1 MPQSF
6 RSIVVSKKDDK
17 FDIDIKDR
25 TIDQLPDDDLLIRVE
40 FSSLNYKDALSAIG
54 AKGVTKIYPHTP
66 GIDAAGIVEQ
76 SNNENFPIGSSVIV
90 TGFDLGMDTSG
101 GFSEYIRVP
110 SHWAVKC
117 SSDFSTKE
125 AMMLGTAGMT
135 AGLAI
140 LSIADKLPINKS
152 KAVVSG
158 ATGGVGSIGV
168 KLLSQLG
175 ANVTAITA
183 KMDKKS
189 WLKELGASK
198 VLDRKRFIDSTSH
211 PLSKGKYDIA
221 LDVVGG
227 RILSSII
234 ASMNYGGI
242 ITTCGNVGGPKFE
255 TSVFPFI
262 LRGNSLIGIDSAA
275 CSIEKKKMIW
285 KNFSSKWRLNG
296 LEKNSKIVSLKNM
309 IPEIEKILNGNQIG
323 RVVLKF

>member
-1 MPQSF
+1 
-6 RSIVVSKKDDK
+6 
-17 FDIDIKDR
+17 
-25 TIDQLPDDDLLIRVE
+25 
-40 FSSLNYKDALSAIG
+40 
-54 AKGVTKIYPHTP
+54 
-66 GIDAAGIVEQ
+66 
-76 SNNENFPIGSSVIV
+76 
-90 TGFDLGMDTSG
+90 
-101 GFSEYIRVP
+101 
-110 SHWAVKC
+110 
-117 SSDFSTKE
+117 
-125 AMMLGTAGMT
+125 MT
-135 AGLAI
+135 L
-140 LSIADKLPINKS
+140 NKS

-175 ANVTAITA
+175 ADVTAITG
-183 KMDKKS
+183 KIDKKS

-198 VLDRKRFIDSTSH
+198 VLDRKRFIDSTDH
-211 PLSKGKYDIA
+211 PLNKGKYDIA

-242 ITTCGNVGGPKFE
+242 ITTCGNVGGPNFE

-262 LRGNSLIGIDSAA
+262 LRGNSLIGIDSAD

-285 KNFSSKWRLNG
+285 ENFSSKWRLNG

-309 IPEIEKILNGNQIG
+309 IPEIDEILNGNQTG

>member
-1 MPQSF
+1 MSQSF
-6 RSIVVSKKDDK
+6 RAIVVHEKNDN
-17 FDIDIKDR
+17 FDISINHT
-25 TIDQLPDDDLLIRVE
+25 TIDELPSGDLLVRVQ
-40 FSSLNYKDALSAIG
+40 FSSLNYKDALSTIG

-66 GIDAAGIVEQ
+66 GIDAAGIVEE
-76 SNNENFPIGSSVIV
+76 SHDKNFPVGSSVIV

-110 SHWAVKC
+110 SQWAVKC
-117 SSDFSTKE
+117 SSNFSTKE

-140 LSIADKLPINKS
+140 LSIADKLLLDKS

-168 KLLSQLG
+168 KLLSKLG
-175 ANVTAITA
+175 ADVTAITGN
-183 KMDKKS
+183 MDKKS

-198 VLDRKRFIDSTSH
+198 VLDRKRFIDSTKH

-234 ASMNYGGI
+234 ACMNYDGI

-255 TSVFPFI
+255 TNVFPFI

-275 CSIEKKKMIW
+275 CSIGKKKMIW
-285 KNFSSKWRLNG
+285 ENFSSKWRLNG

-309 IPEIEKILNGNQIG
+309 IPEIEKILNGNQTG
-323 RVVLKF
+323 RVVLRF

>member
-6 RSIVVSKKDDK
+6 RAIVVSKKDGK

-25 TIDQLPDDDLLIRVE
+25 TIDELPDGDLLIRVE

-101 GFSEYIRVP
+101 GFSKYIRVP

-198 VLDRKRFIDSTSH
+198 VLDRKRFMDSTSH

-234 ASMNYGGI
+234 ASMNYG
-242 ITTCGNVGGPKFE
+242 
-255 TSVFPFI
+255 
-262 LRGNSLIGIDSAA
+262 
-275 CSIEKKKMIW
+275 
-285 KNFSSKWRLNG
+285 
-296 LEKNSKIVSLKNM
+296 
-309 IPEIEKILNGNQIG
+309 
-323 RVVLKF
+323 

>member
-6 RSIVVSKKDDK
+6 RAIVVSKNDDK
-17 FDIDIKDR
+17 FDIDIKYR
-25 TIDQLPDDDLLIRVE
+25 TIDELPDGDLLIRVE
-40 FSSLNYKDALSAIG
+40 FSSLNYKDALSTIG

-66 GIDAAGIVEQ
+66 GIDAAGIVEESQ
-76 SNNENFPIGSSVIV
+76 NKNFPVGSSVIV
-90 TGFDLGMDTSG
+90 TGFDLGMNTSG

-110 SHWAVKC
+110 SQWAVRC
-117 SSDFSTKE
+117 PSNISTRE
-125 AMMLGTAGMT
+125 VMMLGTAGLT

-140 LSIADKLPINKS
+140 SSMIDKFPLEGS

-175 ANVTAITA
+175 ADVAAITGKVA
-183 KMDKKS
+183 KKT
-189 WLKELGASK
+189 WLIKLGASQ
-198 VLDRKRFIDSTSH
+198 VLDREQFIDSNNH
-211 PLSKGKYDIA
+211 PLSKGQYDVA

-234 ASMNYGGI
+234 ASMNYDGI

-255 TSVFPFI
+255 TTVFPFI

-275 CSIEKKKMIW
+275 CSIEKKRMIW
-285 KNFSSKWRLNG
+285 ENFSSKWKIDG
-296 LEKNSKIVSLKNM
+296 LDKASKIVSLENM

-323 RVVLKF
+323 RTVLEL

>member
-6 RSIVVSKKDDK
+6 RAIVVSKKDDK

-25 TIDQLPDDDLLIRVE
+25 TIDELPDGDLLIRVE
-40 FSSLNYKDALSAIG
+40 FSSLNYKDALSATG
-54 AKGVTKIYPHTP
+54 AKGVTKVYPHTP

-135 AGLAI
+135 VGLAI
-140 LSIADKLPINKS
+140 LSMADKLPLDKS

-175 ANVTAITA
+175 ADVTAITG

-198 VLDRKRFIDSTSH
+198 VLNRKRFIDSTNH

-234 ASMNYGGI
+234 ACMNYDGI

-255 TSVFPFI
+255 TNVFPFI

-275 CSIEKKKMIW
+275 CPIEKKKMIW
-285 KNFSSKWRLNG
+285 ENFSSKWRING
-296 LEKNSKIVSLKNM
+296 LEENSKIVTLENM
-309 IPEIEKILNGNQIG
+309 IPEIDEILNGNQTG

>member
-1 MPQSF
+1 M
-6 RSIVVSKKDDK
+6 
-17 FDIDIKDR
+17 
-25 TIDQLPDDDLLIRVE
+25 
-40 FSSLNYKDALSAIG
+40 
-54 AKGVTKIYPHTP
+54 YPHTP

-76 SNNENFPIGSSVIV
+76 SNDENFPIGSSVIV
-90 TGFDLGMDTSG
+90 TGFDLGVDTSG

-110 SHWAVKC
+110 SQWAVKC

-125 AMMLGTAGMT
+125 AMMLGTAGIT

-140 LSIADKLPINKS
+140 LSIADKLPLNKS

-175 ANVTAITA
+175 ADVTAITG

-198 VLDRKRFIDSTSH
+198 VLDRKRFIDSTDH
-211 PLSKGKYDIA
+211 PLNKGKYDIA

-242 ITTCGNVGGPKFE
+242 ITTCGNVGGPEFE

-275 CSIEKKKMIW
+275 CSIEKKKIIW
-285 KNFSSKWRLNG
+285 ENFSSKWRLNG
-296 LEKNSKIVSLKNM
+296 LEENSKIVSLKNM
-309 IPEIEKILNGNQIG
+309 IPEIEKILNGNLTG